1 MIGTEELIKFID
13 EFATRNGAYPGKI
26 VCGRRVFDKLRRE
39 ATVDLHPR
47 HLEPNYNDAPAAFMG
62 IPVEVVEATVNANAE
77 DMFND
82 DMVYILP
89 EREYEPDYGLPPT
102 NLKKYQDIRG
112 NTWWTRA
119 PRYEEYTPFQAVYA
133 QRPLIR
139 DEFVGID
146 FAKDRDL
153 TAYYGNWKTEE
164 EDLPD
169 VSDEALAAVLNGG
182 GFRVVA

>member
-1 MIGTEELIKFID
+1 MINTEELVKAID
-13 EFATRNGAYPGKI
+13 QFAANNDAYPGKI
-26 VCGRRVFDKLRRE
+26 ICGRRIFDMLRRE

-62 IPVEVVEATVNANAE
+62 IPVEVVEHGTYGV
-77 DMFND
+77 ND

-89 EREYEPDYGLPPT
+89 EREYEPDYGWPPT

-139 DEFVGID
+139 DEFVGVD